1 MVSCLPETYLEDLL
15 SRDLSFIRQID
26 LEEKNN

>member
-1 MVSCLPETYLEDLL
+1 MVNLLPETYLKDLL

-26 LEEKNN
+26 LEENNN